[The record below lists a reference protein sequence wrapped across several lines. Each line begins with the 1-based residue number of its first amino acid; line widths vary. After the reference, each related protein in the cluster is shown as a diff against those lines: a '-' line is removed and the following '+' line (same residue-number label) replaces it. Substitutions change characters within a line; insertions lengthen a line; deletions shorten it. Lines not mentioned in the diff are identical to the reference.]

1 MTKNNIAREQNS
13 EPVLR
18 FLKAR
23 TVVYRKANLLVGL
36 QILLTAVVPVL
47 MAVAGIWLLDWKSL
61 FALAGLSIALVDM
74 LIIDRRLG
82 KLSADAA
89 KLAEEF
95 DCRLFSLPWS
105 DILVGQRLSPE
116 AVQGYVVKF
125 RQKKEPAILNWYPE
139 AVSTIPHHLG
149 VLLCQRTNLWY
160 DSELRSHYAALIKW
174 AGVAGFILC
183 FVLAWRLNYTLQ
195 TTVLSIFAPMFPFFA
210 WSIRTYWRQTD
221 VSAAQAR
228 NLSSAET
235 LWKQAVRGTL
245 SETKLWP
252 EIRDLQNAIYARR
265 SASPLILPFLYSVL
279 RPGMENRM
287 SVAAEKYIEDSGL
300 NS

>member
-1 MTKNNIAREQNS
+1 
-13 EPVLR
+13 
-18 FLKAR
+18 
-23 TVVYRKANLLVGL
+23 
-36 QILLTAVVPVL
+36 

-82 KLSADAA
+82 KLSVDAA

-105 DILVGQRLSPE
+105 EILVGQRLSPE
-116 AVQGYVVKF
+116 TVQGYVVKF

-139 AVSTIPHHLG
+139 AVSTIPRYLG

-174 AGVAGFILC
+174 AGVVGFILC

-195 TTVLSIFAPMFPFFA
+195 TTVLSIFSPMFPFFA

-287 SVAAEKYIEDSGL
+287 SVAAEKFIEDSGL

>member
-1 MTKNNIAREQNS
+1 MTKNNITREQNS
-13 EPVLR
+13 DSVLR

-23 TVVYRKANLLVGL
+23 TVVYRKANFLVGL
-36 QILLTAVVPVL
+36 QVLLTAVVPAA
-47 MAVAGIWLLDWKSL
+47 MAVAGVWLMDWKGV
-61 FALAGLSIALVDM
+61 FALAGLSIALFDM

-105 DILVGQRLSPE
+105 EILVGHRLSPE
-116 AVQGYVVKF
+116 MVHGYLVKF
-125 RQKKEPAILNWYPE
+125 RKSREPAILNWYPE

-174 AGVAGFILC
+174 AGVVVFILC
-183 FVLAWRLNYTLQ
+183 FVLAWRMNYTLQ

-210 WSIRTYWRQTD
+210 WSIRTFWRQTD

-235 LWKQAVRGTL
+235 LWKQAVRGAL
-245 SETKLWP
+245 SESKLWP

-265 SASPLILPFLYSVL
+265 SASPLILPFLYTVL
-279 RPGMENRM
+279 RPGMEDRM
-287 SVAAEKYIEDSGL
+287 SVAAEKFIEDSGMQ
-300 NS
+300 

>member
-1 MTKNNIAREQNS
+1 MTKNNITREQNS
-13 EPVLR
+13 DSVLR

-23 TVVYRKANLLVGL
+23 TVVYRRANFLVGL
-36 QILLTAVVPVL
+36 QVLLTAVVPAV
-47 MAVAGIWLLDWKSL
+47 MAVAGVWLMDWKGV

-105 DILVGQRLSPE
+105 EILVGHRLSPE
-116 AVQGYVVKF
+116 MVHGYLVKF
-125 RQKKEPAILNWYPE
+125 RQSKEPAILNWYPE
-139 AVSTIPHHLG
+139 AVSTIPHHMG

-174 AGVAGFILC
+174 AGVVVFILC
-183 FVLAWRLNYTLQ
+183 FVLAWRMNYTLQ

-210 WSIRTYWRQTD
+210 WSIRTFWRQTD

-228 NLSSAET
+228 NLGSAET
-235 LWKQAVRGTL
+235 LWKQAVRGAL
-245 SETKLWP
+245 SEAKLWP
-252 EIRDLQNAIYARR
+252 EVRDLQNAIYARR
-265 SASPLILPFLYSVL
+265 SASPLILPFLYTIL
-279 RPGMENRM
+279 RPGMEDRM
-287 SVAAEKYIEDSGL
+287 SVAAEKFIEDSGMQ
-300 NS
+300 